1 MTKRIF
7 KDRFPSGMIT
17 TSGTLDRENLEEY
30 ELVVEAVD
38 KSSLHRRSAQVLVKI
53 LVEDVNDQAPL
64 MTSPAVIYVQ
74 SGAPVGSV
82 VGKVTATDSDL
93 HDRVTFELIENTG
106 EENEKNNRSHTEGFA
121 VPYCGLLLMT
131 PMSRYVNHLCF
142 YLQVPYH

>member
-38 KSSLHRRSAQVLVKI
+38 KSSLQRRSAQVLVKI

-64 MTSPAVIYVQ
+64 MTSPAVIYVH

-106 EENEKNNRSHTEGFA
+106 EENEKNNRSHT
-121 VPYCGLLLMT
+121 
-131 PMSRYVNHLCF
+131 
-142 YLQVPYH
+142 

>member
-1 MTKRIF
+1 
-7 KDRFPSGMIT
+7 MIT

-38 KSSLHRRSAQVLVKI
+38 KSSLQRRSAQVLVKI
-53 LVEDVNDQAPL
+53 LVEDVNDQSPL

-74 SGAPVGSV
+74 SGTPVGSV
-82 VGKVTATDSDL
+82 VGKVTAKDSDL

-121 VPYCGLLLMT
+121 VPYSGLLHINDT
-131 PMSRYVNHLCF
+131 NVQISHLCF

>member
-1 MTKRIF
+1 MCGRMTKSIF

-17 TSGTLDRENLEEY
+17 TSGILDRENLEEY

-38 KSSLHRRSAQVLVKI
+38 KSSLQRRSAQVLVKI

-82 VGKVTATDSDL
+82 VGKVTAKDSDL

-106 EENEKNNRSHTEGFA
+106 EENEKKIIAYSRFCL
-121 VPYCGLLLMT
+121 PYSGLLL
-131 PMSRYVNHLCF
+131 
-142 YLQVPYH
+142 